1 MTYSKKSAHR
11 APVAAKKRQGIDNIT
26 RLKICQFVAS
36 QRVPPSTKIVREWA
50 EATFGRHFPQ
60 STLSTLLRS
69 NGLQIKQ
76 AGGRG
81 RRCRTDRTPSVLAT
95 ADANKQARSA
105 RTNVLISHLKLL
117 ADGRCRGRSS
127 DHPEIELAILEEAYL
142 RLQRET
148 VTRASACTLSVAWF
162 HALTRSLFAQHR
174 EPLPKNISQFLNQ
187 IYDKY
192 FLINLVYKHL
202 TDDLTYVEMRTKL
215 GLMYPGLAML
225 PAKDMDNLST
235 PVHPQQQAQPQP
247 HQQQQQQQHLLP
259 QAVKEGEPV
268 FWLPSPALAPHTPP
282 PDVDEAC
289 AVVAA
294 GFLPVPTGM
303 YTPPMSST
311 QSPPPPTFLPAQPT
325 TYEYMPAALS
335 PPTEL
340 HFPVVEQQHDQWSSP
355 ITVMEHYSGPAAAPL
370 TPDME
375 PIPMPANSACILIPP
390 VSSYPVYAPYGDYQE
405 DLDLGYNLLLDNVFN

>member
-1 MTYSKKSAHR
+1 MTYSKKSAHN

-148 VTRASACTLSVAWF
+148 VTRASGCTLSVAWF

-225 PAKDMDNLST
+225 PAKDMDHTST
-235 PVHPQQQAQPQP
+235 LIHHQP
-247 HQQQQQQQHLLP
+247 QQQHLLP
-259 QAVKEGEPV
+259 PSVKEEAV

-289 AVVAA
+289 AAVAA
-294 GFLPVPTGM
+294 GFLPVPTAIPTGM

-311 QSPPPPTFLPAQPT
+311 QSPPPTYLPAQPT
-325 TYEYMPAALS
+325 YEYVPAAMS
-335 PPTEL
+335 PPTDM
-340 HFPVVEQQHDQWSSP
+340 HYPVVEQHDQWSSP
-355 ITVMEHYSGPAAAPL
+355 IQVMEHYAVTATSPL

-375 PIPMPANSACILIPP
+375 PIPVAANTACIVIPP